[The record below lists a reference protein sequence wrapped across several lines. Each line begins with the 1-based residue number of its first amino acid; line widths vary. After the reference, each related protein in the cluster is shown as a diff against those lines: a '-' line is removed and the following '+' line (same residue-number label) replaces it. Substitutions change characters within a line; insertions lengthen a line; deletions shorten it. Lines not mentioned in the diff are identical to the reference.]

1 MIRKQAARGRPPKFN
16 ESRRPITVTLP
27 ERTLQLLA
35 AIDQDRA
42 RAIAKVADLATAA
55 NPPEAPLVQSVEV
68 APGCAVV
75 TVAPSRWLRR
85 IPWLNLIELTASRY
99 LLAVPPDTP
108 AERLEVA
115 ISDLLEAVPPEE
127 PREAALLAELVGLLR
142 ARRRGGRVAK
152 AEILLV

>member
-1 MIRKQAARGRPPKFN
+1 MIRKATARGRPPKFN

-27 ERTLQLLA
+27 ERTLNLLA

-42 RAIAKVADLATAA
+42 RAIAKLADLATAA
-55 NPPEAPLVQSVEV
+55 GTPDAPLVQSVEV

-99 LLAVPPDTP
+99 LLVVPPDTP

-142 ARRRGGRVAK
+142 ARRRGGRVSK